1 VIIEIIL
8 IYIVYLILLILG
20 SYYVNLYLT
29 QDQFTKE
36 ELKNVIPYLI
46 KLRDSI
52 ANNYSMTILAVILIV
67 SSLVGIAL
75 TMVTEYWLLNSAIIF
90 AVMFFIFPLVKKNFD
105 KAMVTTGGNLSD
117 TAMNMFLK
125 YYNFILI
132 GFGTGTASAIM
143 YNWGA
148 FKSIHFLWFLIN
160 IIALTILLG
169 ITINNIENQ

>member
-1 VIIEIIL
+1 MIIEIIL
-8 IYIVYLILLILG
+8 IYIVYLMLLTLG

>member
-1 VIIEIIL
+1 MIIEIIL
-8 IYIVYLILLILG
+8 IYIVYLMLLTLG

-75 TMVTEYWLLNSAIIF
+75 TMVTEYWFLNSAIIF

>member
-8 IYIVYLILLILG
+8 IYIVYLMLLTLG

-132 GFGTGTASAIM
+132 GFGTGTASAIL

>member
-8 IYIVYLILLILG
+8 IYIVYLMLLTLG

>member
-1 VIIEIIL
+1 M
-8 IYIVYLILLILG
+8 
-20 SYYVNLYLT
+20 NLYLT

-75 TMVTEYWLLNSAIIF
+75 TMVTEHWFLNSAIIF

-117 TAMNMFLK
+117 TAVNMFLK

-169 ITINNIENQ
+169 ITINNIVESITRISWFLS